1 MAKARRKRK
10 KYTEDQRATIL
21 AAAQKDGLTAL
32 DVQKKYGVT
41 PVTYYS
47 WRKKTGAAGR
57 GRRGGAVVAMG
68 RTSSGGDLS
77 NQVRSE
83 VRSRVQQILPEIV
96 KSEVSSY
103 LTGLF
108 GNNGRRGRKGGRAR
122 RA

>member
-1 MAKARRKRK
+1 MATRKKRK
-10 KYTEDQRATIL
+10 KYTTEQRASIL

-32 DVQKKYGVT
+32 DVQKKFGVT

-57 GRRGGAVVAMG
+57 RGGAGVSARG
-68 RTSSGGDLS
+68 RGGVGGADLS
-77 NQVRSE
+77 NQVRTE

-96 KSEVSSY
+96 RNEVSNY
-103 LTGLF
+103 LTDLF
-108 GNNGRRGRKGGRAR
+108 GSGGRRGRRR